1 MNLSLPVVSTTIGP
15 AWATM
20 LNAALV
26 YIDSHDHSSNKGK
39 QIPTSAININANLD
53 LNSYSP
59 YNALSL
65 KFASQTATLTGATNA
80 SSVYVVS
87 GNLYF
92 TNGAGSAIQL
102 TSGGSIV
109 ATPSAAQTFAPI
121 SISGDLSI
129 APADTFVVINV
140 DTTAA
145 HAITLPSI
153 GSVTAGRIFIVCDK
167 TGNALAQNIT
177 ITPDGTDKINN
188 VAASFKIDSG
198 NASLTLISDGT
209 SNWAIA

>member
-1 MNLSLPVVSTTIGP
+1 MNLALPVVSTTIGP

-20 LNAALV
+20 LNAAMT

-59 YNALSL
+59 FNALSL
-65 KFASQTATLTGATNA
+65 KFTSQVATLTGAANA
-80 SSVYVVS
+80 SSIYVVN
-87 GNLYF
+87 GNLYY
-92 TNGAGSAIQL
+92 TNGSGSAVQI

-109 ATPSAAQTFAPI
+109 SIPGAAQTFEPI
-121 SISGDLSI
+121 ALAADLTI
-129 APADTFVVINV
+129 AAVDTYVVINV

-145 HAITLPSI
+145 HSITLPSI
-153 GSVTAGRIFIVCDK
+153 GSIAAGRIFIIVDK
-167 TGNALAQNIT
+167 TGNSLAQPIT
-177 ITPDGTDKINN
+177 IIPDGSDKVNN
-188 VAASFKIDSG
+188 IAASFVLNSDNG
-198 NASLTLISDGT
+198 SLILISDGV